1 LNPKLYI
8 IAGPNGAGKTTFAG
22 KFLPTCTTSR
32 EFVNADMIA
41 QRLMPSNPEAASLRA
56 AREML
61 ERINALAA
69 QRMDFTIETTL
80 SGKTYLPWLRN
91 LKNSGYELHLY
102 FLWLPDVS
110 MSIMRVANRVRNGG
124 HNIPEAVIRRRYVT
138 GVKNL
143 FRLYRPLLNSWSLF
157 DNSQQPPYLIAR
169 ETDKNLVV
177 FDTLRFAESFNM
189 AVNPSDETLR
199 ESAEVP
205 DWMPAL
211 IALRQAQAQV
221 IEDHCKTG
229 DPIILWRDGRVYLQP
244 PKEAK
249 RELDQAIKSGTWY
262 TISAPVH

>member
-1 LNPKLYI
+1 
-8 IAGPNGAGKTTFAG
+8 
-22 KFLPTCTTSR
+22 
-32 EFVNADMIA
+32 
-41 QRLMPSNPEAASLRA
+41 
-56 AREML
+56 
-61 ERINALAA
+61 
-69 QRMDFTIETTL
+69 
-80 SGKTYLPWLRN
+80 
-91 LKNSGYELHLY
+91 
-102 FLWLPDVS
+102 

-189 AVNPSDETLR
+189 VVNPSDETLK

-229 DPIILWRDGRVYLQP
+229 DPIILWRDGKVYLRP

-249 RELDQAIKSGTWY
+249 RELDQAIKNGSWY
-262 TISAPVH
+262 KISPPVH